1 MTDEKK
7 DEQAPR
13 PKPETRP
20 SKAGKTAPV
29 KPTENAMGPRP
40 GVERRD
46 GDGETYVGE

>member
-7 DEQAPR
+7 DEQTPK

-20 SKAGKTAPV
+20 GESGESAPA
-29 KPTENAMGPRP
+29 KPTENAMGPKP

-46 GDGETYVGE
+46 GDAKETA